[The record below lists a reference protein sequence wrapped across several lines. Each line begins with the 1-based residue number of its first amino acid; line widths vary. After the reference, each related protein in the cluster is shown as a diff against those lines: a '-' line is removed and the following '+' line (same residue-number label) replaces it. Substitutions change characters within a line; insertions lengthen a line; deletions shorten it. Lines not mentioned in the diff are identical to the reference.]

1 MVQRAEKLGNMDQKQ
16 PTSGRLQIGDL
27 VLNTGKRQ
35 VCRGNAVLDFPKLSY
50 ELILAL
56 ARAAPNLV
64 TYDELV
70 EIVWSGKF
78 VSPET
83 VSQRIKLVRQAL
95 GDDASSPRYIGLVR
109 GEGYRMLAE
118 VRELSEQD
126 DGIAQ
131 HLFAELGRRRVLQTA
146 LIYAAAAWS
155 ITEVLSFLIEAL
167 PIFPEGSKSF
177 VAILFV
183 VGFPV
188 AMFLAWRFDIG
199 PGGIRRAHASSAE
212 GRLTIMAATVLLVG
226 ATAGLFYLVYPSVV
240 GLEASR
246 SAQSENRGVPAA
258 NTIAVMPFENASQ
271 YLDDDYIPKG
281 LSDELRDQLA
291 RIGGMRVAARSSSV
305 IFQDRTLSAPE
316 IATRLGVA
324 QLIEGTVRRQDDV
337 LHITV
342 TVIDGESGFG
352 DWTRTFQK
360 KDDDLLAA
368 QQEIATDI
376 VALLMPN
383 SDPSLGRSTLAT
395 LDASANE
402 LLQLA
407 RIAFQEVKDQ
417 PTVNIEQLSIAI
429 DLYRQTIEA
438 DPGSA
443 LAHSRYADA
452 LLYLGNVESAGIAID
467 RALEINPNLSEVQH
481 TLGLY
486 RWIRFENGAGEAHAR
501 AIELD
506 PFNADA
512 LAAYGQWLWH
522 QPNVDAA
529 EEYFLRAL
537 EQDPESLLRYRELGN
552 FYGVSG
558 QRDKAL
564 EIAADIQ
571 ERFSKSPQKP
581 VAFLDVAR
589 IHELVGNLDVGIAW
603 AMRSRA
609 ADPQY
614 PDALWALAEL
624 YARIGDEEGT
634 RYFDPEMS
642 FANLF
647 WLRRYE
653 EMINVGEE
661 LVLEN
666 PNQVQVWYGLARA
679 HLALGNYEQ
688 AIYILDGQDLP
699 EKVFVDSRR
708 ANGIETLMTFA
719 DALNAN
725 GQAEKAHEYADFV
738 AGIMN
743 RLTLTGAA
751 KAWWPNLY
759 KACGLSIVGE
769 DELALETL
777 ERVMESPGL
786 LWYPVLVD
794 SPCFQKFENEPR
806 YQAVVQSVERRQEI
820 LRDRLPDTLQ
830 RLRVMQ

>member
-1 MVQRAEKLGNMDQKQ
+1 MDQQQ

-27 VLNTGKRQ
+27 VLDTGKRQ
-35 VCRGNAVLDFPKLSY
+35 VCRGNEVLDLPRLSY
-50 ELILAL
+50 QLVLAL
-56 ARAAPNLV
+56 ARAAPNVV
-64 TYDELV
+64 THDELV
-70 EIVWSGKF
+70 KLVWSGKF

-83 VSQRIKLVRQAL
+83 VTQRIKLVRQAI

-118 VRELSEQD
+118 VRELSEPD
-126 DGIAQ
+126 DGITQ

-146 LIYAAAAWS
+146 LIYAAVAWS

-167 PIFPEGSKSF
+167 PVFPEGSKSF

-188 AMFLAWRFDIG
+188 TMFLAWRFDIG
-199 PGGIRRAHASSAE
+199 PGGMRRTHASSAE
-212 GRLTIMAATVLLVG
+212 GRLTIAAATVLLIG

-240 GLEASR
+240 GLEESR
-246 SAQSENRGVPAA
+246 TAQLENRETPAT

-271 YLDDDYIPKG
+271 YLEDDYIPKG
-281 LSDELRDQLA
+281 LSDELRDQLG

-305 IFQDRTLSAPE
+305 IFQNQTLSAPE

-324 QLIEGTVRRQDDV
+324 KLIEGTVRRQGDV

-342 TVIDGESGFG
+342 TIIDGESGFG

-360 KDDDLLAA
+360 KDNDLLTA
-368 QQEIATDI
+368 QQEIATEI
-376 VALLMPN
+376 VALLMPDT
-383 SDPSLGRSTLAT
+383 DPSLGRSTLAT

-407 RIAFQEVKDQ
+407 RMTFQDVKDQ
-417 PTVNIEQLSIAI
+417 PTVKIEQLLKAI
-429 DLYRQTIEA
+429 DLYRQATEA
-438 DPGSA
+438 DPSSA

-452 LLYLGNVESAGIAID
+452 LLYLGEVESAGVAIKK
-467 RALEINPNLSEVQH
+467 ALEINPNLSEVQN

-501 AIELD
+501 AIELN

-512 LAAYGQWLWH
+512 LAAYGKWLWH
-522 QPNVDAA
+522 QPDTDAS
-529 EEYFLRAL
+529 EGYLLRAL
-537 EQDPESLLRYRELGN
+537 EQDPESLLRYTDLGN

-571 ERFSKSPQKP
+571 ERFSKSPEKA
-581 VAFLDVAR
+581 VAYLVLAR
-589 IHELVGNLDVGIAW
+589 IYELVGNLDVGIAW

-609 ADPQY
+609 ADPEY
-614 PDALWALAEL
+614 PDALWMLAEL
-624 YARIGDEEGT
+624 YARIGDEEGAL
-634 RYFDPEMS
+634 YFDPDAS
-642 FANLF
+642 FTNLY

-653 EMINVGEE
+653 EMIDVGEE

-666 PNQVQVWYGLARA
+666 PNQVQIWYGLARA
-679 HLALGNYEQ
+679 HVALGDYEQ
-688 AIYILDGQDLP
+688 AIYLLERQGLP

-708 ANGIETLMTFA
+708 ANGIEVLMIYA
-719 DALNAN
+719 DALNEN
-725 GQAEKAHEYADFV
+725 GQSEKAYESAEFV

-743 RLTLTGAA
+743 RLILTGSQ
-751 KAWWPNLY
+751 KAWWPNMY
-759 KACGLSIVGE
+759 EACARSVLGE
-769 DELALETL
+769 DELALEIL
-777 ERVMESPGL
+777 ERVEESPGL
-786 LWYPVLVD
+786 LWYPILVD
-794 SPCFQKFENEPR
+794 SPCFQKFVDEPR
-806 YQAVVQSVERRQEI
+806 YQAVVHSVELRQEI
-820 LRDRLPDTLQ
+820 LRDRLTATLQ
-830 RLRVMQ
+830 RFRVVQ

>member
-1 MVQRAEKLGNMDQKQ
+1 MDQQQ

-27 VLNTGKRQ
+27 VLDTGKRQ
-35 VCRGNAVLDFPKLSY
+35 VRRGNEVLDLPRLSY
-50 ELILAL
+50 ELVLAL
-56 ARAAPNLV
+56 ARASPNLV
-64 TYDELV
+64 THDELV
-70 EIVWSGKF
+70 NLVWSGKF

-83 VSQRIKLVRQAL
+83 VTQRIKLVRQAL
-95 GDDASSPRYIGLVR
+95 GDDANSPRYIGLIR

-167 PIFPEGSKSF
+167 PVFPEGSKSF

-188 AMFLAWRFDIG
+188 TMFLAWRFDIG

-212 GRLTIMAATVLLVG
+212 GRLTILAATVLLIG

-240 GLEASR
+240 GLEESR
-246 SAQSENRGVPAA
+246 TAQLENRETPAT

-271 YLDDDYIPKG
+271 YLEDDYIPKG
-281 LSDELRDQLA
+281 LSDELRDQLG

-305 IFQDRTLSAPE
+305 IFQDQTLSAPE

-324 QLIEGTVRRQDDV
+324 KLIEGTVRRQGNV

-360 KDDDLLAA
+360 IDNDLLTA
-368 QQEIATDI
+368 QQEIATEI
-376 VALLMPN
+376 VVLLMPD

-407 RIAFQEVKDQ
+407 RITFQEVKDQ
-417 PTVNIEQLSIAI
+417 PTVQIEQLSIAI
-429 DLYRQTIEA
+429 DLYRQATEA

-452 LLYLGNVESAGIAID
+452 LLYLGDVESAGAAIE
-467 RALEINPNLSEVQH
+467 RALEINPDLSEVQH

-512 LAAYGQWLWH
+512 LADYAKWLWH
-522 QPNVDAA
+522 QPDVDAS
-529 EEYFLRAL
+529 EGYFLRAL
-537 EQDPESLLRYRELGN
+537 EQDPESLLRYTDLGN

-564 EIAADIQ
+564 EIAAEIQ
-571 ERFSKSPQKP
+571 ERFSKSPQKA
-581 VAFLDVAR
+581 VAFLEVAR

-609 ADPQY
+609 ADPKY
-614 PDALWALAEL
+614 PDALWMVADQ
-624 YARIGDEEGT
+624 YARIGDEEGAE
-634 RYFDPEMS
+634 YFDPDMS
-642 FANLF
+642 FNNLF

-653 EMINVGEE
+653 EMIEVGGE

-666 PNQVQVWYGLARA
+666 PNQVQVWYFLARA
-679 HLALGNYEQ
+679 HVALGEYEQ
-688 AIYILDGQDLP
+688 AIYILDRQGLP

-708 ANGIETLMTFA
+708 ANGIETLMIFA

-725 GQAEKAHEYADFV
+725 GQTEKAHEYAEFV
-738 AGIMN
+738 IGIMS
-743 RLTLTGAA
+743 RVISTGAP

-759 KACGLSIVGE
+759 EACGRSILGE
-769 DELALETL
+769 DELALESL
-777 ERVMESPGL
+777 ERLVESPGL

-794 SPCFQKFENEPR
+794 SPCFQKFNDEPR
-806 YQAVVQSVERRQEI
+806 YQAVVQSVERRQEV

-830 RLRVMQ
+830 RLRVLQ

>member
-1 MVQRAEKLGNMDQKQ
+1 MVERAERPGNMDQEQ

-27 VLNTGKRQ
+27 VLDTGKRQ
-35 VCRGNAVLDFPKLSY
+35 VRRGNAVLDLPRLSY
-50 ELILAL
+50 QLVLAL

-64 TYDELV
+64 THDELV
-70 EIVWSGKF
+70 NLVWSGKL

-83 VSQRIKLVRQAL
+83 VTQRIKLVRQAL
-95 GDDASSPRYIGLVR
+95 GDNANSPRYIGLVR

-118 VRELSEQD
+118 VRELPELD

-167 PIFPEGSKSF
+167 PVFPEGSKSF

-188 AMFLAWRFDIG
+188 TMFLAWRFDIG
-199 PGGIRRAHASSAE
+199 PDGVRRAHASSAE
-212 GRLTIMAATVLLVG
+212 GRLTMVAATALLIG

-240 GLEASR
+240 GLEESR
-246 SAQSENRGVPAA
+246 TAQLENREAPAT

-281 LSDELRDQLA
+281 LSDELRDQLG

-305 IFQDRTLSAPE
+305 IFQNQTLSAPE

-324 QLIEGTVRRQDDV
+324 QLIEGTMRRQGDV

-352 DWTRTFQK
+352 NWTKTFQK
-360 KDDDLLAA
+360 MDNDLLTA
-368 QQEIATDI
+368 QQEIATEI
-376 VALLMPN
+376 VALLMPD

-407 RIAFQEVKDQ
+407 RITFQDVKDQ
-417 PTVNIEQLSIAI
+417 RTVNIEQLLKAI
-429 DLYRQTIEA
+429 DLYRQATEA

-452 LLYLGNVESAGIAID
+452 LLTLGDVESAGVAIE
-467 RALEINPNLSEVQH
+467 RALAINPNLSEVQH

-501 AIELD
+501 AIELN

-512 LAAYGQWLWH
+512 LADYGKWLWH
-522 QPNVDAA
+522 QPDVDAA
-529 EEYFLRAL
+529 ESYLLRAL
-537 EQDPESLLRYRELGN
+537 EQDPESLLRYADLGN
-552 FYGVSG
+552 FYGYSG

-571 ERFSKSPQKP
+571 ERFSRSPKKAA
-581 VAFLDVAR
+581 AFLELAR
-589 IHELVGNLDVGIAW
+589 IYELVGNLDVGIAW

-609 ADPQY
+609 VDPEY
-614 PDALWALAEL
+614 PEAVWMLAEL
-624 YARIGDEEGT
+624 YARIGDAEGA
-634 RYFDPEMS
+634 RHFDPDS
-642 FANLF
+642 FPNLY
-647 WLRRYE
+647 WLRGYE
-653 EMINVGEE
+653 EMIEVGED

-666 PNQVQVWYGLARA
+666 PNQVQLWYLLARA
-679 HLALGNYEQ
+679 HLALGDYEQ
-688 AIYILDGQDLP
+688 AIYILDRQGLP
-699 EKVFVDSRR
+699 EKVFVDTRR
-708 ANGIETLMTFA
+708 APGIEALMTYA

-725 GQAEKAHEYADFV
+725 GQSEKAHEYAEFV
-738 AGIMN
+738 AGIMS
-743 RLTLTGAA
+743 RLILTGSQ
-751 KAWWPNLY
+751 KAWWPIMY
-759 KACGLSIVGE
+759 EACARSVLGE
-769 DELALETL
+769 DELALDIL
-777 ERVMESPGL
+777 EVVVESPGL
-786 LWYPVLVD
+786 LSYPVLAD
-794 SPCFQKFENEPR
+794 SPCFQKFKDEPR
-806 YQAVVQSVERRQEI
+806 YQAVVQSVERRQKT

-830 RLRVMQ
+830 RFKVAP

>member
-1 MVQRAEKLGNMDQKQ
+1 MDQQQ

-27 VLNTGKRQ
+27 VLDTGKRQ
-35 VCRGNAVLDFPKLSY
+35 VRRGDEVLDLPKLSY
-50 ELILAL
+50 QLVLTL

-64 TYDELV
+64 THDELV
-70 EIVWSGKF
+70 ELVWSGKF

-83 VSQRIKLVRQAL
+83 VTQTIKLVRQAL
-95 GDDASSPRYIGLVR
+95 ADDANSPRYIGLVR

-118 VRELSEQD
+118 VRALPDQD
-126 DGIAQ
+126 DGVTQ

-167 PIFPEGSKSF
+167 PVFPEGSKSF

-188 AMFLAWRFDIG
+188 TMFLAWRFDIG
-199 PGGIRRAHASSAE
+199 PGGIRRAHASSTE
-212 GRLTIMAATVLLVG
+212 GRLTIVAATVLLIG

-240 GLEASR
+240 GLEESKT
-246 SAQSENRGVPAA
+246 AQLENREAPAA

-271 YLDDDYIPKG
+271 YLADDYIPKG
-281 LSDELRDQLA
+281 LSDELRDQLG

-305 IFQDRTLSAPE
+305 IFQDQTLSAPE

-360 KDDDLLAA
+360 KDDDLLTA
-368 QQEIATDI
+368 QQEIATEI
-376 VALLMPN
+376 VALLMPD

-407 RIAFQEVKDQ
+407 RTTFQDVKDQ
-417 PTVNIEQLSIAI
+417 PTVKIEQLMLAI
-429 DLYRQTIEA
+429 DLYRQATEA

-452 LLYLGNVESAGIAID
+452 LLYLGDVESAGAAIE
-467 RALEINPNLSEVQH
+467 RALEIDPNLSEVQH

-486 RWIRFENGAGEAHAR
+486 RWIRFENGAGAAHAR

-522 QPNVDAA
+522 QPDVDAS

-537 EQDPESLLRYRELGN
+537 EQDPESLVRYRELGN

-571 ERFSKSPQKP
+571 ERFSKSPQKA
-581 VAFLDVAR
+581 VAFLEVAR

-603 AMRSRA
+603 ALRSRA
-609 ADPQY
+609 ADPDF
-614 PDALWALAEL
+614 PDALWMLAEL

-634 RYFDPEMS
+634 RYFDPDMS

-653 EMINVGEE
+653 EMIEVGEE

-688 AIYILDGQDLP
+688 AIYILDQEGLP

-719 DALNAN
+719 DALSAT
-725 GQAEKAHEYADFV
+725 GQAEKAREYADFV
-738 AGIMN
+738 SGIMHGVSS
-743 RLTLTGAA
+743 TGAP

-759 KACGLSIVGE
+759 EACGLSIVGE

-777 ERVMESPGL
+777 ERVVESPGL

-794 SPCFQKFENEPR
+794 APCFKKFEGEPR
-806 YQAVVQSVERRQEI
+806 YQAVVESIERRQEI

>member
-1 MVQRAEKLGNMDQKQ
+1 MVGRAEKTGNMDQQQ

-27 VLNTGKRQ
+27 VLDTGKRQ
-35 VCRGNAVLDFPKLSY
+35 VRRGDAILDLPKLSY
-50 ELILAL
+50 QLVLTL

-64 TYDELV
+64 THDELV
-70 EIVWSGKF
+70 ETVWSGKF

-83 VSQRIKLVRQAL
+83 VTQRIKLVRQAL
-95 GDDASSPRYIGLVR
+95 GDNANSPRYIGLVR

-118 VRELSEQD
+118 VRELPDQD
-126 DGIAQ
+126 DGFSQ

-155 ITEVLSFLIEAL
+155 ITEVLSFLIDAL
-167 PIFPEGSKSF
+167 PVFPEGSKSF

-188 AMFLAWRFDIG
+188 TMFLAWRFDIG
-199 PGGIRRAHASSAE
+199 PGGIRRAHASSVE
-212 GRLTIMAATVLLVG
+212 GRLTIVAATVLLIG

-240 GLEASR
+240 GQEESRTAHDRREA
-246 SAQSENRGVPAA
+246 PAA

-271 YLDDDYIPKG
+271 YIADDYIPKG
-281 LSDELRDQLA
+281 LSDELRDQLG

-305 IFQDRTLSAPE
+305 IFQDQTLSAPE

-324 QLIEGTVRRQDDV
+324 QLIEGTVRRQDDI

-360 KDDDLLAA
+360 KDDDLLTA
-368 QQEIATDI
+368 QQEIATEI
-376 VALLMPN
+376 VALLMPD

-407 RIAFQEVKDQ
+407 RATFQDVKDQ
-417 PTVNIEQLSIAI
+417 PTVNIEQLMLAI
-429 DLYRQTIEA
+429 DLYRQATEA

-452 LLYLGNVESAGIAID
+452 LLYLGDVESAGAAIE
-467 RALEINPNLSEVQH
+467 RALEIDPNLSEVQH

-486 RWIRFENGAGEAHAR
+486 RWIRFEDGVGEAHAR

-522 QPNVDAA
+522 QPDVDAS

-537 EQDPESLLRYRELGN
+537 EQDPESLVRYRELGN

-571 ERFSKSPQKP
+571 ERFSQSPQKA
-581 VAFLDVAR
+581 VAFLEVAR

-603 AMRSRA
+603 ALRSRA
-609 ADPQY
+609 ADPDF
-614 PDALWALAEL
+614 PDALWMLAEL

-634 RYFDPEMS
+634 RYFDPDMS

-647 WLRRYE
+647 WLRRYD
-653 EMINVGEE
+653 EMIEVGEE

-688 AIYILDGQDLP
+688 AIYILDQQGLP

-708 ANGIETLMTFA
+708 ANGIETLMTYA
-719 DALNAN
+719 DALNVD
-725 GQAEKAHEYADFV
+725 GQAERAREYADFV
-738 AGIMN
+738 SGIMH
-743 RLTLTGAA
+743 RLTLTGAP
-751 KAWWPNLY
+751 KAWWPNMY
-759 KACGLSIVGE
+759 EACGQSIVGQ

-777 ERVMESPGL
+777 ERVVESPGL

-794 SPCFQKFENEPR
+794 SPCFRKFADEPR
-806 YQAVVQSVERRQEI
+806 YQAVVQSVEERQEV

>member
-1 MVQRAEKLGNMDQKQ
+1 MDQQQ

-27 VLNTGKRQ
+27 VLDAGKRQ
-35 VCRGNAVLDFPKLSY
+35 VRRGNEVLDLPRLSY
-50 ELILAL
+50 QLVLVL

-64 TYDELV
+64 THDELV
-70 EIVWSGKF
+70 DLVWSGKF

-83 VSQRIKLVRQAL
+83 VTQRIKLVRQAL
-95 GDDASSPRYIGLVR
+95 GDNASSPRYIGLVR

-155 ITEVLSFLIEAL
+155 ITEVLSFLIDAI
-167 PIFPEGSKSF
+167 PVFPEGSKSF

-188 AMFLAWRFDIG
+188 TMFLAWRFDIG
-199 PGGIRRAHASSAE
+199 PGGVRRAQATSAE
-212 GRLTIMAATVLLVG
+212 GRLTIMAATVLLIG
-226 ATAGLFYLVYPSVV
+226 ATAGLFYLVYPRVV
-240 GLEASR
+240 GLEESR
-246 SAQSENRGVPAA
+246 TAELEKREIPAA

-281 LSDELRDQLA
+281 LSDELRDQLG

-305 IFQDRTLSAPE
+305 IFQNQTLSAPE

-324 QLIEGTVRRQDDV
+324 QLIEGTVRRQGDV

-342 TVIDGESGFG
+342 TVIDGKSGFG
-352 DWTRTFQK
+352 DWTRKFQK
-360 KDDDLLAA
+360 KDNDLLTA
-368 QQEIATDI
+368 QQEIATEI
-376 VALLMPN
+376 VALLMPD

-407 RIAFQEVKDQ
+407 RMKFQDVKDQ

-429 DLYRQTIEA
+429 DLYRQATEA
-438 DPGSA
+438 DPDSA

-452 LLYLGNVESAGIAID
+452 LLYLGDVESAGAAID
-467 RALEINPNLSEVQH
+467 RALEINPNLSEVQN

-486 RWIRFENGAGEAHAR
+486 RWIRFENGQGEAHAR

-512 LAAYGQWLWH
+512 LAAYGKWLWH
-522 QPNVDAA
+522 QPDVDAS
-529 EEYFLRAL
+529 EGYFLRAL
-537 EQDPESLLRYRELGN
+537 EQDPESLLRYADLGN
-552 FYGVSG
+552 FYGNTG

-564 EIAADIQ
+564 EVAADIQ
-571 ERFSKSPQKP
+571 ERFSKSPKKA
-581 VAFLDVAR
+581 VAFLEVAR

-603 AMRSRA
+603 AIRSRA
-609 ADPQY
+609 ADPEY
-614 PDALWALAEL
+614 PDALWMLAEL

-634 RYFDPEMS
+634 RYFDPDMS
-642 FANLF
+642 FYNLF

-653 EMINVGEE
+653 EMIEVGEE

-666 PNQVQVWYGLARA
+666 PNQVRIWYGLARA

-688 AIYILDGQDLP
+688 AIYILDQQGLP

-708 ANGIETLMTFA
+708 APGIETLMTFA
-719 DALNAN
+719 DALNEN
-725 GQAEKAHEYADFV
+725 EEAEKAHEYAEFV
-738 AGIMN
+738 NGIMN
-743 RLTLTGAA
+743 RLILTGSP
-751 KAWWPNLY
+751 KAWWPNMY
-759 KACGLSIVGE
+759 EACGLSIVGE

-777 ERVMESPGL
+777 ERVVESPGL

-794 SPCFQKFENEPR
+794 SPCFQKFKDEPR
-806 YQAVVQSVERRQEI
+806 YQAVVQSVELRQEI

-830 RLRVMQ
+830 RFRVSP

>member
-1 MVQRAEKLGNMDQKQ
+1 MDQQQ
-16 PTSGRLQIGDL
+16 PSNGRLQIGDL
-27 VLNTGKRQ
+27 VLDTGKRQ
-35 VCRGNAVLDFPKLSY
+35 VRRGNEVLDLPKLSY
-50 ELILAL
+50 QLVLAL

-64 TYDELV
+64 THDELV
-70 EIVWSGKF
+70 KLVWSGKF

-83 VSQRIKLVRQAL
+83 VTQRVKLVRQAL
-95 GDDASSPRYIGLVR
+95 GDNANSPRYIGLVR

-118 VRELSEQD
+118 VRELSEP
-126 DGIAQ
+126 GESITQ
-131 HLFAELGRRRVLQTA
+131 HLFTELGRRRVLQTA

-167 PIFPEGSKSF
+167 PVFPEGSKSF

-188 AMFLAWRFDIG
+188 TMFLAWRFDIG
-199 PGGIRRAHASSAE
+199 PGGVRRAETSSAE
-212 GRLTIMAATVLLVG
+212 GRLTIVAATVLLIG

-240 GLEASR
+240 GPEESSTARLEKREA
-246 SAQSENRGVPAA
+246 PAT

-271 YLDDDYIPKG
+271 YLADDYIPKG
-281 LSDELRDQLA
+281 LSDELRDQLG

-305 IFQDRTLSAPE
+305 IFQNQTLSAPE

-324 QLIEGTVRRQDDV
+324 QLIEGTVRRQGDV

-360 KDDDLLAA
+360 KDNDLLTA
-368 QQEIATDI
+368 QQEIATEI
-376 VALLMPN
+376 VALLMPD

-407 RIAFQEVKDQ
+407 RMTFQDVKDQ
-417 PTVNIEQLSIAI
+417 PTVKIEQLLIAI
-429 DLYRQTIEA
+429 DLYRQATEA

-452 LLYLGNVESAGIAID
+452 LLYLGDVEGAGVAIE
-467 RALEINPNLSEVQH
+467 RALEINPNLSEVQN

-486 RWIRFENGAGEAHAR
+486 RWIRFENGAGEAYAR

-512 LAAYGQWLWH
+512 LADYGKWVWH
-522 QPNVDAA
+522 QPDTDAA
-529 EEYFLRAL
+529 ESLLLRAL
-537 EQDPESLLRYRELGN
+537 TQDPESLLRYAELGN

-571 ERFSKSPQKP
+571 ERFSKSPEKA
-581 VAFLDVAR
+581 VAYLVLAR
-589 IHELVGNLDVGIAW
+589 IYELVGNLDVGIAW
-603 AMRSRA
+603 AIRSRA
-609 ADPQY
+609 ADPEY
-614 PDALWALAEL
+614 PDALWQLAEL
-624 YARIGDEEGT
+624 YARIGDEEGV
-634 RYFDPEMS
+634 RYFDPDMS
-642 FANLF
+642 FMNLY

-653 EMINVGEE
+653 EMIEVGEE

-679 HLALGNYEQ
+679 HVALGNYER
-688 AIYILDGQDLP
+688 AIDMLDRQGLP
-699 EKVFVDSRR
+699 EKVFVDTRR
-708 ANGIETLMTFA
+708 ANGIETLMIYA

-725 GQAEKAHEYADFV
+725 GQTEKAHEYAEFV
-738 AGIMN
+738 NGIMS
-743 RLTLTGAA
+743 RLILTGSE

-759 KACGLSIVGE
+759 EACGQSILGE

-794 SPCFQKFENEPR
+794 SPCFKKFKDEPR
-806 YQAVVQSVERRQEI
+806 YQAVVKSVEQRQKI
-820 LRDRLPDTLQ
+820 LRDRLSDTLQ
-830 RLRVMQ
+830 RFRVAQ

>member
-1 MVQRAEKLGNMDQKQ
+1 MVERTERPGNMDQQQ

-27 VLNTGKRQ
+27 VLDTGKRQ
-35 VCRGNAVLDFPKLSY
+35 VRRGNEVLELPRLSY
-50 ELILAL
+50 QLVLAL

-64 TYDELV
+64 THDELV
-70 EIVWSGKF
+70 KLVWSGKF

-83 VSQRIKLVRQAL
+83 VTQRIKLVRQAL
-95 GDDASSPRYIGLVR
+95 GDNASSPRYIGLVR

-118 VRELSEQD
+118 VRELSELD
-126 DGIAQ
+126 DGITQ

-146 LIYAAAAWS
+146 LIYAAVAWS

-167 PIFPEGSKSF
+167 PVFPEGSKSF

-188 AMFLAWRFDIG
+188 TMFLAWRFDIG
-199 PGGIRRAHASSAE
+199 ASGIRRAHVSSAE
-212 GRLTIMAATVLLVG
+212 GRLTIVAATVLLIG

-240 GLEASR
+240 GLEESTTAR
-246 SAQSENRGVPAA
+246 FEVGEPPAT

-271 YLDDDYIPKG
+271 YLEDDYIPKG
-281 LSDELRDQLA
+281 LSDELRDQLG

-305 IFQDRTLSAPE
+305 IFQNLTLSAPE

-324 QLIEGTVRRQDDV
+324 QLIEGTVRRQGDV

-342 TVIDGESGFG
+342 TIIDGESGFG
-352 DWTRTFQK
+352 NWTKTFRK
-360 KDDDLLAA
+360 KDNDLLTA
-368 QQEIATDI
+368 QQEIATEI
-376 VALLMPN
+376 VAMLMPD

-407 RIAFQEVKDQ
+407 RITFQDVKDQ
-417 PTVNIEQLSIAI
+417 PTVKIGQLLKAI
-429 DLYRQTIEA
+429 DLYRQATVA
-438 DPGSA
+438 DPSSA

-452 LLYLGNVESAGIAID
+452 LLYLGDVESAGVAID

-486 RWIRFENGAGEAHAR
+486 RWMRFENGAGDAHAR
-501 AIELD
+501 AIELN

-522 QPNVDAA
+522 QPDTDAA
-529 EEYFLRAL
+529 EGFLLRAL
-537 EQDPESLLRYRELGN
+537 QQDPESLLRYTELGN

-571 ERFSKSPQKP
+571 ERFSKSRDKA
-581 VAFLDVAR
+581 VAFLVLAR
-589 IHELVGNLDVGIAW
+589 IYELVGNLDVGIAW

-609 ADPQY
+609 ADPEY
-614 PDALWALAEL
+614 PDALWMLAAL

-634 RYFDPEMS
+634 RYFDPDNS
-642 FANLF
+642 FANLY

-653 EMINVGEE
+653 EMIEVGED

-666 PNQVQVWYGLARA
+666 PNQVQIWYGLARA
-679 HLALGNYEQ
+679 HLALGDHEQ
-688 AIYILDGQDLP
+688 AIYILERQGLP
-699 EKVFVDSRR
+699 EKVLVDSRR
-708 ANGIETLMTFA
+708 ANGIEAMMIYA

-725 GQAEKAHEYADFV
+725 GQSKKAHESAEFI
-738 AGIMN
+738 AGIMS
-743 RLTLTGAA
+743 RLILTGSQ
-751 KAWWPNLY
+751 KAWWPIMY
-759 KACGLSIVGE
+759 EACARSVLGE

-777 ERVMESPGL
+777 ERVVESPGL

-794 SPCFQKFENEPR
+794 SPCFQRFKDEPR
-806 YQAVVQSVERRQEI
+806 YQAVVQSVELRQTI
-820 LRDRLPDTLQ
+820 LRDRLTDTLQ
-830 RLRVMQ
+830 RFRVVQ

>member
-1 MVQRAEKLGNMDQKQ
+1 MVERAEKPANTDQ
-16 PTSGRLQIGDL
+16 PPPGSERLQIGDL
-27 VLNTGKRQ
+27 VLDTGKRQ
-35 VCRGNAVLDFPKLSY
+35 VCRGDVVLDLPKLSY
-50 ELILAL
+50 QLVLAL
-56 ARAAPNLV
+56 AGAAPNLV
-64 TYDELV
+64 THEELV
-70 EIVWSGKF
+70 ELVWSGKF

-83 VSQRIKLVRQAL
+83 VTQRIKLVRQAL
-95 GDDASSPRYIGLVR
+95 GDNANDPRYIGLVR
-109 GEGYRMLAE
+109 GEGYRMLAD
-118 VRELSEQD
+118 VRELPDD

-155 ITEVLSFLIEAL
+155 ITEVLSFLIDAL
-167 PIFPEGSKSF
+167 PVFPEGAKSF

-188 AMFLAWRFDIG
+188 TMFLAWRFDIG
-199 PGGIRRAHASSAE
+199 PGGIKRTHAASAA
-212 GRLTIMAATVLLVG
+212 GRLTIVAATVLLVG
-226 ATAGLFYLVYPSVV
+226 VTAGLFYLIYPSVV
-240 GLEASR
+240 RLEEAKTAR
-246 SAQSENRGVPAA
+246 VEIREAPAA

-271 YLDDDYIPKG
+271 YIADDYIPKG
-281 LSDELRDQLA
+281 LSDELRDQLG

-305 IFQDRTLSAPE
+305 IFQNQTFSAPE

-352 DWTRTFQK
+352 EWTKTFQK
-360 KDDDLLAA
+360 NDGDLLTA
-368 QQEIATDI
+368 QQEIATEI
-376 VALLMPN
+376 VALLMPD

-407 RIAFQEVKDQ
+407 RAAFQDVKDQ
-417 PTVNIEQLSIAI
+417 PTVKIEQLMIAI
-429 DLYRQTIEA
+429 DLYRQATEA
-438 DPGSA
+438 DPNSA

-452 LLYLGNVESAGIAID
+452 LLYLGDVESAGAAIETALAID
-467 RALEINPNLSEVQH
+467 PNLSEVQH

-486 RWIRFENGAGEAHAR
+486 RWIRFENGVGEAHAR

-522 QPNVDAA
+522 QPDVDAS

-571 ERFSKSPQKP
+571 ERFSKSPQKA
-581 VAFLDVAR
+581 VAFLEVAR

-603 AMRSRA
+603 ALRSRA
-609 ADPQY
+609 ADPDF

-634 RYFDPEMS
+634 RYFDPDMS

-653 EMINVGEE
+653 EMIEVGEE
-661 LVLEN
+661 LVFEN

-679 HLALGNYEQ
+679 HLALGNHEQ
-688 AIYILDGQDLP
+688 AIYILERQGLP

-719 DALNAN
+719 DALNAD
-725 GQAEKAHEYADFV
+725 GQSERAREYAEFV
-738 AGIMN
+738 NGIMS
-743 RLTLTGAA
+743 RVIATGAP

-759 KACGLSIVGE
+759 EACGQSILGE
-769 DELALETL
+769 YELALETL
-777 ERVMESPGL
+777 ERVVESPGL
-786 LWYPVLVD
+786 LWYPVLAD
-794 SPCFQKFENEPR
+794 SPCFQRFKDEPR

-820 LRDRLPDTLQ
+820 LRDRLPATLQ